1 MDKLPEEGF
10 TPRLVDSY
18 RAKGA
23 AIMVCHG
30 EMTKNWFTDM
40 VPTLLNGEGSRLKS
54 EGRDAIPTYTRV
66 VAWFPGPAEDA
77 EQYLL

>member
-23 AIMVCHG
+23 DIMVYHG
-30 EMTKNWFTDM
+30 EMTKNWFTYM

-54 EGRDAIPTYTRV
+54 AGRDALPTYRRA
-66 VAWFPGPAEDA
+66 VAWFPGPTKDA
-77 EQYLL
+77 DQYLL